1 MCSLNN
7 SLKYLSNA
15 HDYAIFIIRIE
26 IKIAQNVRNEVV
38 IIIYAG
44 DEMMAVKDS
53 RARAVAWLQQ
63 SGWEAGY
70 LSSLQGYPVAHLS
83 ERRSRNLAPVA
94 PPTHDTTFNSSY
106 IFLTTETTIS
116 YYHHICLVELLFF
129 PLPFLITLLQFFHD
143 LQNTRFAVAL
153 TNVEKLLYI
162 TCFYFRAKA
171 RIGMLIIIFII
182 IFL

>member
-63 SGWEAGY
+63 PGWEAGY

-106 IFLTTETTIS
+106 IFLTAERRQS
-116 YYHHICLVELLFF
+116 V
-129 PLPFLITLLQFFHD
+129 
-143 LQNTRFAVAL
+143 
-153 TNVEKLLYI
+153 
-162 TCFYFRAKA
+162 
-171 RIGMLIIIFII
+171 IIIISASSSSFFFLFHSLSLCYSSSTIFRILGSPSLWRTSRNYSILRAFI
-182 IFL
+182 LEQKRGLEC